1 MDSGNGIHVL
11 RPRVDVTKVA
21 ASDKRN
27 KYIFIICL
35 SIEHGLGNKGMNCV
49 TQSTVAKAVAIDKGS

>member
-1 MDSGNGIHVL
+1 MRKQESST
-11 RPRVDVTKVA
+11 RAVD
-21 ASDKRN
+21 
-27 KYIFIICL
+27 IICKLCL